1 MKNLKKIISAALTM
15 TSALS
20 FAAPQMLAAG
30 SNLVTA
36 NPEAE
41 VDYNGT
47 LSILTKFGSQQLSPF
62 FEKVAEQYSEL
73 HPSVSFELIQETDDS
88 VKGKTKT
95 LVATNSMP
103 DIFFSWTGTWGGNFI
118 RGNRAVDLTP
128 VVGSGTEWGA
138 TFTPAALNAFSYGG
152 KNFGVPL
159 YLDAKFMGYNK
170 TIFADLGI
178 ERPTT
183 FDALLDAC
191 DTINAAGIVPV
202 SFGNKE
208 AWPAVH
214 YAGQLLVYNVPVD
227 TLEQDFDPK
236 ISKFDHPGY
245 VTALDQFRAFIEHCT
260 SGAPNGTSYE
270 AAVQA
275 FSDEKAAM
283 YYQEIIE
290 FDGSANSDTELQPEE
305 FGYFVLPAPE
315 DAQGDPHAIEGAPEG
330 YMVSAASD
338 QIPLAIDFLKFLTTQ
353 KMGKVLSASP
363 YGQPS
368 AVIGGSDLQ
377 AMNASVVAGM
387 ADIDEASYLMPWLDT
402 VHHPRVAAT
411 WLSGLQA
418 LVGGSM
424 SSEELIAAVRETS
437 AAAKN

>member
-1 MKNLKKIISAALTM
+1 MKKISKITTTALTI

-20 FAAPQMLAAG
+20 FAAPEVLAAG
-30 SNLVTA
+30 SNPVTA
-36 NPEAE
+36 DPAAE
-41 VDYNGT
+41 VDYSGT

-62 FEKVAEQYSEL
+62 FEDVAKQYTEM
-73 HPSVSFELIQETDDS
+73 HPEVSVELIQETDDS

-128 VVGSGTEWGA
+128 VVGAGTEWGK
-138 TFTPAALNAFSYGG
+138 TFTPAALDAFSYGG
-152 KNFGVPL
+152 RNFGVPL

-170 TIFADLGI
+170 SLFADLGL
-178 ERPTT
+178 EPPTT
-183 FDALLDAC
+183 FDALLETC
-191 DTINAAGIVPV
+191 DTISAAGVVPV

-214 YAGQLLVYNVPVD
+214 YAGQLLVYNVPVE
-227 TLEQDFDPK
+227 TLEQDFDPQT
-236 ISKFDHPGY
+236 SAFDHPGY

-260 SGAPNGTSYE
+260 TGAPNGTSYE

-290 FDGSANSDTELQPEE
+290 FDGSANSDTALQPEE

-315 DAQGDPHAIEGAPEG
+315 DAQGDPNAIEGAPEG

-353 KMGKVLSASP
+353 ETGKVLSASP

-368 AVIGGSDLQ
+368 AVVGGSEPRT
-377 AMNASVVAGM
+377 MNASVVAGM

-424 SSEELIAAVRETS
+424 SSEELVAEVRETS
-437 AAAKN
+437 AAVRD